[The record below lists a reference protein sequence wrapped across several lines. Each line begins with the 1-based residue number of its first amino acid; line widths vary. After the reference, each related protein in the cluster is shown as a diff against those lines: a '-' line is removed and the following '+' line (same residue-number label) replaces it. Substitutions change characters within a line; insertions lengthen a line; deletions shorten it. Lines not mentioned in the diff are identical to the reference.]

1 MFIILIDDTVDRR
14 KDKRLLNEL
23 LKIPFLGN
31 CISYKNL
38 NKEEKE
44 HLDYTIKVWRKMENF
59 ARACLRYSEF
69 EEIFKYD
76 IAQIINALKYDY
88 LINKHH
94 FLINETEYWRY
105 SPNTM
110 QIIAAMTLDLMCLSK
125 FNRCE
130 LGAVREFIWEAQ
142 KMGRIA
148 NCLST
153 WEREIKENDFTSS
166 VIAYALKAG
175 ILSVNELKKKN
186 QTEIIKK
193 IKMAG
198 IEKYLLKDWEG
209 CYLNIF
215 RSSKKIKSINFNEFI
230 RGTREL
236 HRMYLVSRGQI

>member
-1 MFIILIDDTVDRR
+1 
-14 KDKRLLNEL
+14 
-23 LKIPFLGN
+23 
-31 CISYKNL
+31 
-38 NKEEKE
+38 
-44 HLDYTIKVWRKMENF
+44 MENF
-59 ARACLRYSEF
+59 AKACPKHSEF

-88 LINKHH
+88 LVNKHH

-110 QIIAAMTLDLMCLSK
+110 QIVAAMTLDLMCSSE

-130 LGAVREFIWEAQ
+130 LGAVRELAWGAQ

-166 VIAYALKAG
+166 VIAYALKAE

-193 IKMAG
+193 IKTAG

-215 RSSKKIKSINFNEFI
+215 RLSKKIKSINFNEFI

-236 HRMYLVSRGQI
+236 HCMYLVSRGQI